1 MKTMQNRN
9 DNLRPTWIID
19 HVHHMYSP
27 LILAAAMLDIPEK
40 RLEQL
45 VSQGKIDYLS
55 INGVIRVPVNM
66 VKYSKELSILNDV
79 EKEKRGVA
87 YENAIQYL
95 HLHAFDKPE
104 NSVPGE
110 YIDGWIWK

>member
-1 MKTMQNRN
+1 MTSEVRAFEPTSHLGVKMNKTSKS
-9 DNLRPTWIID
+9 LRLTDRDVEYITWIAEQQA
-19 HVHHMYSP
+19 VR
-27 LILAAAMLDIPEK
+27 LDT
-40 RLEQL
+40 LQL
-45 VSQGKIDYLS
+45 LFEIKGRKIDYLS

-95 HLHAFDKPE
+95 HLHAFDKPD
-104 NSVPGE
+104 
-110 YIDGWIWK
+110 Y

>member
-55 INGVIRVPVNM
+55 INGVIRVPVN
-66 VKYSKELSILNDV
+66 LSITSRGLRAVSSHGEVV
-79 EKEKRGVA
+79 EGLACDECG
-87 YENAIQYL
+87 
-95 HLHAFDKPE
+95 
-104 NSVPGE
+104 
-110 YIDGWIWK
+110 